1 MDKYQVKINPRA
13 IRELNSIREENAG
26 KVQNYKRSRRPRI
39 SDRRIR
45 SVSQRHLEENILFP
59 DRNPVILP
67 RLLFRPSVRVSDARL
82 RRGLRW

>member
-1 MDKYQVKINPRA
+1 MITYFIRLGRYAPQVP
-13 IRELNSIREENAG
+13 LREENAG